1 MLFPDAY
8 IKQTEGGHLYEF
20 GCCWDKTANKS
31 NLQKEEFI
39 FGSVWRYS
47 QFITQ
52 SEDPVL
58 EMVLPMFRM
67 NLAFSVKP
75 FWGHAHRQRLRCIS
89 MAVLNPFNLTV
100 SSNRFTTCSPS
111 LLKTFL
117 LPHLTF
123 ELYLILEVDA
133 SRKVAKHSHLSTL
146 HHFQGGDGVC
156 WSHSFCTLYAAQ
168 VPWWLFSLFISRCP
182 WLLPCS
188 RNYRC
193 FMGKVSVDILLY
205 QLSSTKHS

>member
-100 SSNRFTTCSPS
+100 STNHFTTCSPS
-111 LLKTFL
+111 LLRPSSSHTWHLNYIWFWRLMQAEKWQSIAILAHCTISKEAMAYAGHTASVLCMQRRL
-117 LPHLTF
+117 LDGSFRCLFHGARDCSPAAVIT
-123 ELYLILEVDA
+123 DA
-133 SRKVAKHSHLSTL
+133 AWGR
-146 HHFQGGDGVC
+146 
-156 WSHSFCTLYAAQ
+156 
-168 VPWWLFSLFISRCP
+168 
-182 WLLPCS
+182 
-188 RNYRC
+188 
-193 FMGKVSVDILLY
+193 SVDILLY